1 MDTQMIASTAATEE
15 ILRRFE
21 GQCRTSTDINEHL
34 PTLRDL
40 ASQCTS
46 VVEMGVRGIIST
58 YALLAGLLPNASP
71 SGPRPSLMCVDIDPI
86 DMAEVKNLADAA
98 GIDLEFVMHDSATV
112 DMPKTDMLWIDTFH
126 VYGHLKRELEAHH
139 AKVGMYIAMHDTEV
153 DGINGEALRRS
164 MDMEAIADQFGY
176 TQEDIRHGL
185 RRAIDEFLVAHGDEW
200 VMVAHYPN
208 NNGLTVLKRK

>member
-1 MDTQMIASTAATEE
+1 MTTSAAATAE

-21 GQCRTSTDINEHL
+21 GQCLTSTDINEHL

-58 YALLAGLLPNASP
+58 YALLAGLLPHASP
-71 SGPRPSLMCVDIDPI
+71 SGPRPSLLCVDIDPI

-112 DMPKTDMLWIDTFH
+112 DMPRADMLWIDTFH

-139 AKVGMYIAMHDTEV
+139 AKAGKYIAMHDTEV
-153 DGINGEALRRS
+153 DAIEGEALRQN
-164 MDMEAIADQFGY
+164 MDLEAIANKFGY
-176 TQEDIRHGL
+176 SQEDVRNGL

-208 NNGLTVLKRK
+208 NNGLTVLKRR